1 MRQAYAPAERKKMK
15 IDWEKM
21 GGLLP
26 VVVQESSSGEVLM
39 LAYMNEEALNLSLK
53 TGFAHYFSRTKN
65 RIWKKGEESGN
76 TQAIDEIF
84 LDCDNDTILLK
95 VVQNGGLACHTGAKS
110 CFFRK
115 ISKGGGESN
124 LASNDGQN
132 LTQEQNLNQ
141 AKKPIYGIIDEVYHA
156 ILDRKLNADPQTSYV
171 ASLFKKG
178 ENAVLKKVGEEAGEL
193 IMACKDASAARRF
206 ENLADKHASE
216 SLNLKKAQQILS
228 RDEQDLNSQ
237 ILTQGAKEQGEKDEL
252 KKALDGVVYEAADL
266 CFHSL
271 IALAAHGIHP
281 ERVKAEL
288 ARRFGLSGIEEKNSR
303 QKQC

>member
-1 MRQAYAPAERKKMK
+1 M
-15 IDWEKM
+15 
-21 GGLLP
+21 
-26 VVVQESSSGEVLM
+26 
-39 LAYMNEEALNLSLK
+39 SLE

-95 VVQNGGLACHTGAKS
+95 VVQNGGIACHTGEKS

-115 ISKGGGESN
+115 ISGDGGESN
-124 LASNDGQN
+124 LTGAD
-132 LTQEQNLNQ
+132 EQNLNQ
-141 AKKPIYGIIDEVYHA
+141 AKKPIYGIIDEVYHT

-178 ENAVLKKVGEEAGEL
+178 ENAILKKVGEEATEL
-193 IMACKDASAARRF
+193 VMACKDASARKN
-206 ENLADKHASE
+206 ET
-216 SLNLKKAQQILS
+216 AQFDSAANGGQILS
-228 RDEQDLNSQ
+228 NLTQNENFAKISNENAANQNSQ
-237 ILTQGAKEQGEKDEL
+237 TAAHQSQKPKSPTEEII
-252 KKALDGVVYEAADL
+252 YEAADL

-271 IALAAHGIHP
+271 VALALHGVHP
-281 ERVKAEL
+281 DRVKAEL

-303 QKQC
+303 KG